1 MRPPPPLSEDAPI
14 FLVGF
19 MATGKTTVG
28 RLLAARLGWQMI
40 DLDDEIVRAAGMSVK
55 EIFAARGEA
64 AFREEEA
71 RAVREACARPR
82 TVVATGGGAVC
93 REENLAGML
102 AAGTVVALAVTPD
115 EAVRRAGAAS

>member
-1 MRPPPPLSEDAPI
+1 MSPPPPPPDDAPI
-14 FLVGF
+14 FIVGF

-55 EIFAARGEA
+55 QIFATRGEA
-64 AFREEEA
+64 GFRDEEA
-71 RAVREACARPR
+71 RAVRAACARRR

-93 REENLAGML
+93 REDNLAGML
-102 AAGTVVALAVTPD
+102 AAGRV
-115 EAVRRAGAAS
+115 